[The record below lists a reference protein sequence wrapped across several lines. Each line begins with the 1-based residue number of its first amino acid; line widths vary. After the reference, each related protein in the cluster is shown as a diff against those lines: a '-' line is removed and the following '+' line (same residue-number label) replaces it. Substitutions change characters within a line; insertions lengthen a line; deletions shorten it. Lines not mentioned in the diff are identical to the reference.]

1 MGDLSPLS
9 VLCNHEFNK
18 AKFLARCY
26 RVPKSP
32 ICLYRSQTCTTS
44 FGIDIIL
51 TALHTSIQH
60 ARKKNDKLDHIIDFG
75 RQMLGLERRPRHGNG
90 LTPARSRPGDRGRI
104 RKRPKK
110 KQSAVPR
117 WENSQERERRHYRT
131 KHLHEFPDLDFHQS
145 FGSYLTRKNPVDKT
159 VDRKVAGYWRTLNQT
174 PSAIQYHYF
183 DIRELYQRKFRQ
195 YFKAQVISL
204 HGHVSD
210 AANPNLLMSLLLHL
224 MAPPEASE
232 SGSASSASNDPED
245 NPTRHSAS
253 NPANDD
259 GKILANGASI
269 PANNDENIPA
279 SPATDYASDSSTG
292 STIVAVDF
300 LEHANRQNP
309 RIALAQKSYGAAFG
323 PMAYQ
328 CVLASVRPVANGPE
342 PFFVNT
348 RNHRT
353 IKNQVRRAKAAGCI
367 ALIVEIVSATD
378 GSVINIVTWRLL
390 LSACKEHCLILIV
403 DEALTAMR
411 CGAPFAY
418 QLPHYA
424 EVGFPDL
431 VLFGKAVRTNGIAVE
446 WRGINIQKLG
456 VRKRPKRLE
465 TILDWQDRFTAMA
478 TAQDLLASWGTLIL
492 AQRED
497 WTTRAPEIGSLL
509 RDMLTR
515 EGIRP
520 RLISGLH
527 GLICIRRKNYVTRS
541 PIMVANSGTYIRLLP
556 TMDEVMTSREQL
568 LTKVFGASSIPHRAE
583 FAAFLRGEDYDL
595 HWCSKCGNAVDE
607 DKYKMETCE
616 KCVVRQCADCEPVD
630 VHVCPM

>member
-1 MGDLSPLS
+1 
-9 VLCNHEFNK
+9 
-18 AKFLARCY
+18 
-26 RVPKSP
+26 
-32 ICLYRSQTCTTS
+32 
-44 FGIDIIL
+44 
-51 TALHTSIQH
+51 
-60 ARKKNDKLDHIIDFG
+60 
-75 RQMLGLERRPRHGNG
+75 MLGLKRPANRGNG
-90 LTPARSRPGDRGRI
+90 LTPARSPPGDRGRI
-104 RKRPKK
+104 QKRPRKRR
-110 KQSAVPR
+110 SAVPR
-117 WENSQERERRHYRT
+117 RENSQERERRHYRT
-131 KHLHEFPDLDFHQS
+131 RHLEEFPDLDFHQS
-145 FGSYLTRKNPVDKT
+145 FGSFLTRKNPVDKS
-159 VDRKVAGYWRTLNQT
+159 VDRRVAGYWRLLNQT

-183 DIRELYQRKFRQ
+183 DIRELYQKKFRQ

-232 SGSASSASNDPED
+232 SGSASSAANDPED

-259 GKILANGASI
+259 A
-269 PANNDENIPA
+269 NIPA

-292 STIVAVDF
+292 NTIVGVDF

-309 RIALAQKSYGAAFG
+309 RIALAQKSYGATFG

-328 CVLASVRPVANGPE
+328 CVLPSVRSVANGPK
-342 PFFVNT
+342 PFFVNI
-348 RNHRT
+348 RNFKK
-353 IKNQVRRAKAAGCI
+353 IKNQVKKAKAAGCI
-367 ALIVEIVSATD
+367 AMIVEIVSATD
-378 GSVINIVTWRLL
+378 GSVINIVTWRRL
-390 LSACKEHCLILIV
+390 LSACREHCLVLIV

-418 QLPHYA
+418 QLPQYA
-424 EVGFPDL
+424 NAGFPDL

-456 VRKRPKRLE
+456 IKKRDKRLE
-465 TILDWQDRFTAMA
+465 TILDWEDRFTAMA

-492 AQRED
+492 AHKED

-509 RDMLTR
+509 RDMLRR

-520 RLISGLH
+520 QLISGLH
-527 GLICIRRKNYVTRS
+527 GLIYIRQKNYVTRS

-556 TMDEVMTSREQL
+556 TMDAVMTSREQL
-568 LTKVFGASSIPHRAE
+568 LAKVFGASSIPHRAE

-595 HWCSKCGNAVDE
+595 HWCSKCGLAVDE
-607 DKYKMETCE
+607 DKLEVCE
-616 KCVVRQCADCEPVD
+616 KCVVRQCAECEPVD